1 MTIKHRFTNLDASP
15 MTLVSP
21 KWQTELITRISEE
34 YNEEAVKVNEE
45 FRQRAAEIVDNPKA
59 IYSGPAILR
68 LVREIPKITYIKAY
82 DAPDGHTYDVQIDLL
97 AMTVSF
103 IEIDKKED

>member
-1 MTIKHRFTNLDASP
+1 MTIKKRFTNLNASP

-21 KWQTELITRISEE
+21 KWQTELIAQISEE
-34 YNEEAVKVNEE
+34 FHDQAVAVNEE
-45 FRQRAAEIVDNPKA
+45 FRQKVAGIVNNPDA
-59 IYSGPAILR
+59 IYSGPAVFRI
-68 LVREIPKITYIKAY
+68 VRELPKLAYIKAY

-103 IEIDKKED
+103 IEIDKED